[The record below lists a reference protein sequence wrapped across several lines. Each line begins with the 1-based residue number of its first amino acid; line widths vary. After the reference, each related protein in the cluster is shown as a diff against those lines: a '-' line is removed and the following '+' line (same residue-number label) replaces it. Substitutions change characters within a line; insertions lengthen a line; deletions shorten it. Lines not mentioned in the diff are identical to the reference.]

1 MTVHLVNLT
10 NPMMLRGPFR
20 ELLPMGAQTLSI
32 EVPAGSNVAAVQLLV
47 SQQRPAF
54 EVRQGRL
61 VVTVPGIVDPE
72 IVAVD
77 LA

>member
-1 MTVHLVNLT
+1 
-10 NPMMLRGPFR
+10 
-20 ELLPMGAQTLSI
+20 MGAQTLSI
-32 EVPAGSNVAAVQLLV
+32 EVPAGSNVTAVQLLV

-61 VVTVPGIVDPE
+61 VVTVPGIVDHE